1 MSNAIKFTQ
10 CGEVSVRVETAAAP
24 PDGAALHFSV
34 TDTGI
39 GIPREK
45 QALIFEPFAQADGS
59 ITRQYGGTGLGLA
72 ITMQLID
79 LMEGRLWV
87 ESPVQVQGSEGGGPG
102 SSFHFVMPLRS
113 APIADAL
120 PPVAAWPV
128 HDLPVLIVDDN
139 RTNRRILQ
147 EALFNW
153 QMHATAVES
162 GRAALDEMSRAAAA
176 GRPFSPRPAG
186 CAHARNGWLHR
197 GRGDPADTRDRGRHD
212 HDAVLGR

>member
-1 MSNAIKFTQ
+1 
-10 CGEVSVRVETAAAP
+10 VSVRIETAPAP
-24 PDGAALHFSV
+24 PSGAALHFSV

-39 GIPREK
+39 CIPREK

-87 ESPVQVQGSEGGGPG
+87 ESPVQVHGSEGAGPG
-102 SSFHFVMPLRS
+102 STFHFVMPLRS
-113 APIADAL
+113 APIADTL
-120 PPVAAWPV
+120 PPVASWSV

-153 QMHATAVES
+153 QMQATAVES

-176 GRPFSPRPAG
+176 GRPFSLVLLDAHMPEIDGFTVAEEIRRTPAI
-186 CAHARNGWLHR
+186 
-197 GRGDPADTRDRGRHD
+197 AD
-212 HDAVLGR
+212 